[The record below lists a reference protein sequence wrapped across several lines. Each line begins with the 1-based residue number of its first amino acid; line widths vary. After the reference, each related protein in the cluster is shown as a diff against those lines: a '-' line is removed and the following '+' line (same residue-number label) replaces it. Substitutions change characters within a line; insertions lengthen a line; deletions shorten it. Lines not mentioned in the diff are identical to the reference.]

1 MKGKGNNLSKMMK
14 IWRKIIKILKRWN
27 FFLSS
32 YLYDTTWGKRKD
44 KILFLW
50 KKRGHMAPFSLLFL
64 VYCPKEV
71 ILMPIG
77 SFFLGYLIGINLL
90 ALLVSGWDKLSAIQ
104 GRRRVPENTLM
115 LLAVLL
121 GGMGLYLSFF
131 LFHHKIRKKKF
142 MDGHLLHPEG
152 KRV

>member
-1 MKGKGNNLSKMMK
+1 
-14 IWRKIIKILKRWN
+14 
-27 FFLSS
+27 
-32 YLYDTTWGKRKD
+32 
-44 KILFLW
+44 
-50 KKRGHMAPFSLLFL
+50 MAPFSLFFL

-71 ILMPIG
+71 ILMPMG

-121 GGMGLYLSFF
+121 GGLGLYLSFF

-142 MDGHLLHPEG
+142 MVGVPLIMAAQALAYVLVQ
-152 KRV
+152 RIWV

>member
-1 MKGKGNNLSKMMK
+1 
-14 IWRKIIKILKRWN
+14 
-27 FFLSS
+27 
-32 YLYDTTWGKRKD
+32 
-44 KILFLW
+44 
-50 KKRGHMAPFSLLFL
+50 MAPFSLFFL

-77 SFFLGYLIGINLL
+77 SFFLGYLIDLL

-142 MDGHLLHPEG
+142 MVGVPLTMAAQALAYVLVQ
-152 KRV
+152 RIWV